1 MAKLGAVKYLIA
13 AVIVVVVI
21 VLGVWYIY
29 FSQPP
34 APVKEEVGT
43 IKVAVLG
50 PMASVVGQDM
60 LTVAQI
66 YADWVNQEGGIKING
81 KTYYIEVI
89 SKDTNEY
96 VNPADAAKA
105 AEEAITK
112 DRAQF
117 LLGGVLSSAITAIRE
132 VAMDYKVMY
141 ISSGFVTTSDMIKS
155 FLEKPERYKYWFS
168 IAGEANDTQTAEN
181 YISLTKF
188 VVDKVRNKTGLTKVK
203 IAIIYETRPPG
214 EVVPGW
220 IIGNISAMPN
230 VEVVYIAR
238 PSPSA
243 ADLSAELMQVQEK
256 GAHILFAIFSG
267 PGGTTLGVQLKKFN
281 ISVLLI
287 GTPGTVVEISMVP
300 YQIMI
305 HPASGYAILTEEQFK
320 FFNEFKRRTGRDG
333 PIVLCSPLLLIV
345 EGVKRAKSINYD
357 DIVKA
362 LEGLEIETGFGRIRC
377 NSQTHCFGYPPGYSM
392 IHAEQWFVVE
402 GKLATRKVVWKSP
415 NSYNV
420 PFIIEDIV
428 IPKSFIDA
436 WTKK

>member
-1 MAKLGAVKYLIA
+1 MAKYLIA
-13 AVIVVVVI
+13 AAVVVVVI

-43 IKVAVLG
+43 IKVAVFG
-50 PMASVVGQDM
+50 PLASVVGQDIVM
-60 LTVAQI
+60 TAQI

-81 KTYYIEVI
+81 KTYYIEI
-89 SKDTNEY
+89 IPKDTNEF

-112 DRAQF
+112 DRAHF
-117 LLGGVLSSAITAIRE
+117 LIGAVQPAAIAAIRE

-141 ISSGFVTTSDMIKS
+141 ISSPYAVTSDLIKPI
-155 FLEKPERYKYWFS
+155 LDNPKRYKYWFCWGS
-168 IAGEANDTQTAEN
+168 VQSEPNDAEIAEN

-281 ISVLLI
+281 ITVLVI
-287 GTPGTVVEISMVP
+287 GSPGTVTEVAAVP
-300 YQIMI
+300 YQIVV
-305 HPASGYAILTEEQFK
+305 HAASSYALVTEEQFK
-320 FFNEFKRRTGRDG
+320 FFDEFKRRTGRDG
-333 PIVLCSPLLLIV
+333 PIAAAGLQILV
-345 EGVKRAKSINYD
+345 EAIKRAKSINYD

-362 LEGLEIETGFGRIRC
+362 LEGLEIETGFGRIKC
-377 NSQTHCFGYPPGYSM
+377 NPQTHCFSNPPGYSM

-402 GKLATRKVVWKSP
+402 GKVVTRKVVWKSP

>member
-281 ISVLLI
+281 ITVLVI
-287 GTPGTVVEISMVP
+287 GSPGTVTEVAAVP
-300 YQIMI
+300 YQIVV
-305 HPASGYAILTEEQFK
+305 HAASSYALVTEEQFK
-320 FFNEFKRRTGRDG
+320 FFDEFKRRTGRDG
-333 PIVLCSPLLLIV
+333 PIAAAGLQILV
-345 EGVKRAKSINYD
+345 EAIKRAKSINYD

-362 LEGLEIETGFGRIRC
+362 LEGLEIETGFGRIKC
-377 NSQTHCFGYPPGYSM
+377 NPQTHCFSNPPGYSM

-402 GKLATRKVVWKSP
+402 GKVVTRKVVWKSP